1 MTVHFVEDLD
11 SSNVL
16 VSIQTFSATFT
27 EIVCREEF
35 TQNYVFK
42 THINN
47 SLVSCVFYIY
57 NKWPGLL

>member
-16 VSIQTFSATFT
+16 ISMQTFSGTFT
-27 EIVCREEF
+27 EIVHREEF

-42 THINN
+42 TLI
-47 SLVSCVFYIY
+47 SIIV
-57 NKWPGLL
+57 